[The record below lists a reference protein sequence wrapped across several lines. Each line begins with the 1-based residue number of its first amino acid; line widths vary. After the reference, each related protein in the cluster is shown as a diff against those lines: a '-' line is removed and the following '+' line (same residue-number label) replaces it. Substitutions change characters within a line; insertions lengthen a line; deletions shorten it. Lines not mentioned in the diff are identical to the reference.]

1 MDAMGGKSRMDVS
14 GLIGRVV
21 FDVAW
26 IAHQQFCIWSSV
38 ATRGGEIRNRG
49 KE

>member
-1 MDAMGGKSRMDVS
+1 MDVS

-26 IAHQQFCIWSSV
+26 IAHQHFWFWSSV
-38 ATRGGEIRNRG
+38 AARGGEIRNRG